1 VNTKIRIDDEVVAAA
16 TRRANLRSLIVKA
29 ARAVTSN
36 PSQSA
41 MDDLASLLDAEAAV
55 SAELT
60 KAVRQ

>member
-1 VNTKIRIDDEVVAAA
+1 MNTKIRIDDEVVAAA